1 MAPSL
6 VSFCEQL
13 FGRQIQ
19 KRREIE
25 SGQQDLRD
33 RLMAAFCLELQCI
46 GQYGTDLETS
56 EHLER
61 FSNLVT

>member
-1 MAPSL
+1 M
-6 VSFCEQL
+6 
-13 FGRQIQ
+13 
-19 KRREIE
+19 E

-33 RLMAAFCLELQCI
+33 RLMAAFCLELQY
-46 GQYGTDLETS
+46 GQYGADLETS

>member
-1 MAPSL
+1 M
-6 VSFCEQL
+6 
-13 FGRQIQ
+13 
-19 KRREIE
+19 E

-61 FSNLVT
+61 FSNLVTL